1 MSGKYS
7 TTEWNNKKVILGDDS
22 LNSNT
27 PINILI
33 GFHGAES
40 TPENMLIH
48 GNKLKLKNTFMVFPE
63 GLVDAGEGRW
73 SWWVDGP
80 KQKDSVNDF
89 LKFSSNIISMAQ
101 DYLNSRYEK
110 LETRICLWGFSQGG
124 AAALIY
130 TLLGKYSL
138 HKAASVCGFLPEFSE
153 DETFSESSVPILGIF
168 GSNDDVIPSFLA
180 EHALEEM
187 KKNGHIP
194 ILKETSQGHELNA
207 ENLMELNDF
216 FFLEHKQYISLCK

>member
-1 MSGKYS
+1 MPAKYS
-7 TTEWNNKKVILGDDS
+7 TTEWNNKKVILGEDS
-22 LNSNT
+22 LDPKI

-63 GLVDAGEGRW
+63 GPVDAREGRW
-73 SWWVDGP
+73 SWWADGP

-101 DYLNSRYEK
+101 DYLNRRFEK
-110 LETRICLWGFSQGG
+110 PETRICFWGFSQGG

-130 TLLGKYSL
+130 TLLGKHPL

-153 DETFSESSVPILGIF
+153 QQTVSESSVQILGIF
-168 GSNDDVIPSFLA
+168 GSNDDVVPSFLA

-187 KKNGHIP
+187 RKNGHNP
-194 ILKETSQGHELNA
+194 TLRETSQSHELNA
-207 ENLMELNDF
+207 ENLKELNNF
-216 FFLEHKQYISLCK
+216 FHS